1 MRIAEYCIK
10 NPVTAV
16 VINLLFILIGFFSY
30 HQLEVRVWPQTDIPI
45 VKITT
50 SYTGASAALIEQS
63 VTNVLEQQLT
73 SVSGVDDMSS
83 ESSQNESDI
92 KIHLLPNA
100 NADAVVSKIR
110 EVVSRAQKHLPNNV
124 DTPVVIKG
132 SSSGELAEYA
142 LFSDNT
148 SLSDL
153 KDYAT
158 LYLEPKFQAIDGVSD
173 VDIWGIGDHTM
184 DININPQKMAAN
196 NISISDITTA
206 VKNANVSLP
215 GGMVRSYSMNYPVNI
230 NTQMDSSDQYKN
242 IVLKSQNNQILH
254 LGDVADIQLGTAED
268 VTKAYVNNKPAI
280 YLEVDPLP
288 DANNITAYQNMKA
301 LVQIVKN
308 TLPSGTTLIN
318 TFDMI
323 KYLLA
328 SIHEVYFSIFFAI
341 ACVLAVVYLFLGNI
355 RAVLIPTIAI
365 PISLVGAFF
374 PMLIGGLSI
383 NLFTLMALVLAVGLV
398 VDDAIVVLE
407 NIQRHQ
413 YLGQGKLQSA
423 INGGNEIQYAVIV
436 MTLTLVAV
444 YAPITTISGKFA
456 AVYLQFAVTLTSAV
470 LISGLV
476 SLTLSP
482 VMCAYFLQTK
492 PTRLENWSHVFFE
505 KLANDYKKLLS
516 KVLQHRPWV
525 LLLLLI
531 LVSAGYLVYK
541 KIPHEIMPKEDVG
554 LLVTQVSLAQG
565 SNINATH
572 LITQQIANV
581 LQQRYPND
589 LTMQMDGADSSNS
602 GMVITVAQD
611 KQKNTFLQELPQVQ
625 KLLSNIPGARINAI
639 IPSLLTDSREA
650 EIAFMLTTP
659 DDFSTLAKVAATIQ
673 NKLQNNPYME
683 NVNTDLDFSS
693 QEYNITVNHNLAS
706 SMGITNQAINDT
718 LNAIFGNNHVTDF
731 NYKNQSFDV
740 LIQTPPNFRNNIQAL
755 DKVMLP
761 AADGNMVPLSQ
772 IVQAQ
777 PVLAQPVLKHY
788 NRERAAE
795 FSASLKANAN
805 LGTVANYLNANLP
818 QWLPANVNYHFTGQ
832 LRQLTQSSANMLFI
846 FGMSLV
852 IIYLLLAVQ
861 FGSFL
866 DPLAVMFTVPLCIVG
881 ALVFLWAEGGSI
893 NLYTIIALVTLVGL
907 ITKHGIL
914 IVQFSKQKIND
925 GIEIIPAVIEAAG
938 VRMRPILMT
947 TAAMIMGSLPLAL
960 AFGSG
965 AVERRQIGIT
975 IIGGLI
981 CGTFFSLIVVPVVY
995 SYVTAI
1001 SNKRVAKVGK

>member
-16 VINLLFILIGFFSY
+16 VINLLFILIGTFSY
-30 HQLEVRVWPQTDIPI
+30 HQLEVRIWPQTDIPM

-50 SYTGASAALIEQS
+50 NYTGASAALIEQS
-63 VTNVLEQQLT
+63 VTNILEQQLA
-73 SVSGVDDMSS
+73 SVPGIDDMSS
-83 ESSQNESDI
+83 ESSQDTSSI
-92 KIHLLPNA
+92 KIHLLPDA

-110 EVVSRAQKHLPNNV
+110 EVVSRAQQHLPNNV
-124 DTPVVIKG
+124 DTPTVIKG

-142 LFSDNT
+142 LLSNNT
-148 SLSDL
+148 NLSNL

-158 LYLEPKFQAIDGVSD
+158 LYLEPEFQAIDGISD
-173 VDIWGIGDHTM
+173 IDIWGIGDHTM
-184 DININPQKMAAN
+184 NININPQSMAAN
-196 NISISDITTA
+196 NISIADISSA

-230 NTQMDSSDQYKN
+230 KTQMDSSDQYKN
-242 IVLKSQNNQILH
+242 IVLSSHDNQIIH
-254 LGDVADIQLGTAED
+254 LGDVADIKLGTAED
-268 VTKAYVNNKPAI
+268 ATTAYVNNKPAI
-280 YLEVDPLP
+280 YLEVNPLP

-301 LVQIVKN
+301 LVQRVQS
-308 TLPSGTTLIN
+308 TLPSGTTIVN

-328 SIHEVYFSIFFAI
+328 SIHEVYFSIFFAV

-365 PISLVGAFF
+365 PISLIGAFF
-374 PMLIGGLSI
+374 PMLLGGLSI

-423 INGGNEIQYAVIV
+423 IDGGNEIQYAVIV

-444 YAPITTISGKFA
+444 YAPIATISGRFA
-456 AVYLQFAVTLTSAV
+456 AVYIQFAVTLTSAV

-482 VMCAYFLQTK
+482 VMCAYFLQAK
-492 PTRLENWSHVFFE
+492 PSKLGNWSHLFFE
-505 KLANDYKKLLS
+505 KLADSYKKLLS
-516 KVLQHRPWV
+516 KILQHRPWV
-525 LLLLLI
+525 LLLLAVLI
-531 LVSAGYLVYK
+531 GTGYFVYR

-554 LLVTQVSLAQG
+554 LLVTQVNLAQG

-572 LITQQIANV
+572 RITQQVADT
-581 LQQRYPND
+581 LKQRYPD
-589 LTMQMDGADSSNS
+589 DVIMQMDGEESSNS

-611 KQKNTFLQELPQVQ
+611 TQKNNFLQELPQVK
-625 KLLSNIPGARINAI
+625 KLLNNIPGARINAV
-639 IPSLLTDSREA
+639 IPSLLSDSREA
-650 EIAFMLTTP
+650 EIAFMLTTS
-659 DDFSTLAKVAATIQ
+659 DDFAALANVAAKIQ
-673 NKLQNNPYME
+673 NKLRNNPYME
-683 NVNTDLDFSS
+683 NVSTDLDFSS

-706 SMGITNQAINDT
+706 SMGITNQAVNDT
-718 LNAIFGNNHVTDF
+718 LNAVFGNNHVTNF

-740 LIQTPPNFRNNIQAL
+740 LIQTPPIFRNNIQAL

-761 AADGNMVPLSQ
+761 AANGKMVPLSQ
-772 IVQAQ
+772 IVAVQS
-777 PVLAQPVLKHY
+777 VLAQPVLKHY
-788 NRERAAE
+788 DRERAAE
-795 FSASLKANAN
+795 FSASLKANAT
-805 LGTVANYLNANLP
+805 LGAVANYLNTNLP
-818 QWLPANVNYHFTGQ
+818 QWLPANVGYHFTGQ
-832 LRQLTQSSANMLFI
+832 LRQLTKSSANMIFI

-881 ALVFLWAEGGSI
+881 ALFFLMVAGGSI
-893 NLYTIIALVTLVGL
+893 NLYTVIALVTLVGL

-914 IVQFSKQKIND
+914 IVQFSKQKILE
-925 GIEIIPAVIEAAG
+925 GLEIIPAVIEAAG

-947 TAAMIMGSLPLAL
+947 TAAMLMGSLPLAL
-960 AFGSG
+960 AFGNG

-995 SYVTAI
+995 SYLTAI
-1001 SNKRVAKVGK
+1001 NKKFRARIDE